1 MSHLM
6 RNGAVVEP
14 DEVLKMRKSTDKLAD
29 DLRKTSKELINST
42 EQLNNNGFQDT
53 NFDRLYQV
61 ITENKKHLEELDK
74 VMLDFSKYLKFIEE
88 NIRELIDGDPFKKSN
103 ITVR

>member
-1 MSHLM
+1 M

-42 EQLNNNGFQDT
+42 EQLNNNGFQDA

-88 NIRELIDGDPFKKSN
+88 NIRELIEGDPFKKSN